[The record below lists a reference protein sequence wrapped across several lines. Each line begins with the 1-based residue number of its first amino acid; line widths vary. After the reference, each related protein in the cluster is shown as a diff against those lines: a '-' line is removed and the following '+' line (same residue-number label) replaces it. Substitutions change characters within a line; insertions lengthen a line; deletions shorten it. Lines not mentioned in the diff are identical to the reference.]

1 MLDLIV
7 CFVLTGTHRWLRCW
21 KTQLREEKAN
31 CKELLRHPLLRR
43 CSFKGFFSVVFSF
56 SFWFSSFRFFLQRCS
71 DDGSIKS
78 VREVMEKEEVLS
90 ELLLFASGAEQN
102 ELLFLS
108 AVQGFKKDFSLA
120 GARQIMS
127 IYCNSSSPRFLD
139 QSLSFKRI
147 NLLERT
153 FADPSKWERKFFSFS
168 LFVLFSLDKNKSWR
182 NILRWFVFVWCV
194 YVVSSFVN

>member
-1 MLDLIV
+1 M
-7 CFVLTGTHRWLRCW
+7 
-21 KTQLREEKAN
+21 A
-31 CKELLRHPLLRR
+31 PLLKDAIAGRKSKLQR
-43 CSFKGFFSVVFSF
+43 SSPPSTPPSLLVQRFLLFGCFSF
-56 SFWFSSFRFFLQRCS
+56 LISFRFLFSCCS

-153 FADPSKWERKFFSFS
+153 FADPSK
-168 LFVLFSLDKNKSWR
+168 
-182 NILRWFVFVWCV
+182 
-194 YVVSSFVN
+194 